1 MLSYWFSA
9 PVSYWWP
16 LALAIGFALL
26 GVVVVYLTLRR
37 REEEPD
43 ATRIATLYGVG
54 FGLAALTEF
63 MMYLDAAFGWSLA
76 AVFALSSG
84 VVTIFAIAAIA
95 VALVAIGVAVL
106 TQRREESSFRVA
118 HAHGYSPR

>member
-16 LALAIGFALL
+16 LTFAIGFALL
-26 GVVVVYLTLRR
+26 GVVAVYLTLRR

-43 ATRIATLYGVG
+43 ATRIAALYGVG

-76 AVFALSSG
+76 TAFALSGG

-95 VALVAIGVAVL
+95 IALIAIGVAAL
-106 TQRREESSFRVA
+106 AQRREESSFRVA